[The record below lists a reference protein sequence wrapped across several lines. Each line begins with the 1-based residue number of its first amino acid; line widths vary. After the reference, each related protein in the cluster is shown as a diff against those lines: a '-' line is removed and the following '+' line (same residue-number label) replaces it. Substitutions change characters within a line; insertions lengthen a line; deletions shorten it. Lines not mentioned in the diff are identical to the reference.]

1 MQHGDYQVASSRNV
15 QGLSKET
22 WRKVIQAIEDSIPLY
37 DHVNDLISFGKAQ
50 IARIYAV
57 ENLRLND
64 GSVVLDGGIGPG
76 TTSRLIFAKIK
87 PSMLIG
93 LDGSVRQL
101 EAARMNLVEYRGL
114 LQLVNASFEY
124 LPFRWNVLDGIITCY
139 ALRDSLDL
147 SRSIS
152 EYSRVCSE
160 QGVFADVDIGKS
172 DDLIKRVISVL
183 YVKYF
188 MPLLAKMAIRHQMKS
203 NPWRM
208 IAPTYDTL
216 PPNRLLLEMV
226 QRYFPKIQAKEFL
239 NGGIIVILSR
249 KF

>member
-1 MQHGDYQVASSRNV
+1 MDSDNNA

-50 IARIYAV
+50 VARIYAV
-57 ENLRLND
+57 ENLQLNVD
-64 GSVVLDGGIGPG
+64 SVVLDGGIGPG

-93 LDGSVRQL
+93 LDGSPKQL
-101 EAARMNLVEYRGL
+101 ETAKVNLREYRDSL
-114 LQLVNASFEY
+114 HLVNASFEY
-124 LPFRWNVLDGIITCY
+124 LPFRDRILDGIITCY

-160 QGVFADVDIGKS
+160 HGVFADVDIGKS
-172 DDLIKRVISVL
+172 DNAIKRWMSIL
-183 YVKYF
+183 YIKHL
-188 MPLLAKMAIRHQMKS
+188 MPLLAKMAIRRQIRG

-216 PPNRLLLEMV
+216 PTNVSLMELMKNHFAKMRT
-226 QRYFPKIQAKEFL
+226 KEFL
-239 NGGIIVILSR
+239 NGGIIVIIGR
-249 KF
+249 KY

>member
-1 MQHGDYQVASSRNV
+1 VASSENV

-50 IARIYAV
+50 IARNYAV
-57 ENLRLND
+57 ENLQLD
-64 GSVVLDGGIGPG
+64 HSSVVLDAGIGPG
-76 TTSRLIFAKIK
+76 TTSRLILAKIK

-93 LDGSVRQL
+93 LDGSAKQL
-101 EAARMNLVEYRGL
+101 ETARVNLAEYRGSF
-114 LQLVNASFEY
+114 QLVNASFEY
-124 LPFRWNVLDGIITCY
+124 LPFKENALDGIITCY

-152 EYSRVCSE
+152 EYSRVCSDH
-160 QGVFADVDIGKS
+160 GVFADVDIGKPDNS
-172 DDLIKRVISVL
+172 IKRVMSIL
-183 YVKYF
+183 YVKYL
-188 MPLLAKMAIRHQMKS
+188 MPLLAKMVIRHYMKS

-216 PPNRLLLEMV
+216 PPNRSMLEMV
-226 QRYFPKIQAKEFL
+226 QRHFPKIQAKEFL
-239 NGGIIVILSR
+239 NGGIIVIISR